1 MAKKAQAIKK
11 SAEQA
16 VSISRLKLN
25 QLFFESLLII
35 QGFLGVFVLI
45 SLITYSP
52 QDPGWNSQTFI
63 SPQVTEDFGIYN
75 AVGSW
80 GAYISDLLFSLVGYM
95 AYLLAY
101 WLLWPLIR
109 HFIFFRRPVQF
120 SQIHSGII
128 GIRIIG
134 WALFLISSSTLL
146 AILIEQGYSFLPEDT
161 GGLVGTAVSA
171 FTLEPLSFVGSSLL
185 FACLGLLGLTL
196 SLEISW
202 TSLIIK
208 IQEYLINFG
217 GDFGEKASDTL
228 NRVKEK
234 QKLKQEKLD
243 RQKKV
248 LDQAK
253 KKEKSKPAE
262 VLLPKEK
269 LESSRRVQE
278 EKQEELFEYKE
289 SVKPPKLSLLDE
301 KSEEFSNETSEQ
313 SLRQLGE
320 LVISKLSEYGI
331 NDVTVESIQPG
342 PVVIRL
348 ELKLPSGLKVNQI
361 SNINKDLARSLSK
374 TSVRIVEVIEGRDT
388 IGVEVP
394 REDRQPVLLS
404 EVLSSTEYDESKSP
418 LTIALG
424 KDISGSAVVAELSSM
439 PHLLV
444 AGTTGSGKSVAI
456 NSMLISILFKA
467 SPEQVRLILIDPKM
481 LELSVYED
489 IPHLLCP
496 VITDM
501 KEASSGLRWCVNE
514 MERRYKLMAQL
525 GVRNLNGYNKKVSDA
540 KDSGKP
546 LKDPLWKKSDE
557 EAEEKE
563 EVPELENLPNIIL
576 AVDELADLMMIVGK
590 TAEQLIARIAQ
601 KARAAGIH
609 MLLATQ
615 RPSVDVITGLIKA
628 NISARVAFQVASKMD
643 SRVILDQGGAEQLL
657 GKGDM
662 LYLAAGTSIPQRVHG
677 AFVGDDE
684 VKRVADDWRQRGK
697 AKYIDEVTQEEGV
710 VVGMPGIPSVGDSE
724 DDGESDELYDEAVA
738 FVTQSR
744 RASISAVQRRLR
756 VGYNRAARIIETMEA
771 AGVVSPMASN
781 GNREVLVPPP
791 AED

>member
-1 MAKKAQAIKK
+1 VAKKAQATKK

-25 QLFFESLLII
+25 QLFFESLLIV
-35 QGFLGVFVLI
+35 QGFLGIFVII
-45 SLITYSP
+45 SLFTYSS
-52 QDPGWNSQTFI
+52 QDPGWNSQTF
-63 SPQVTEDFGIYN
+63 SNPLVGEEFGVSN

-80 GAYISDLLFSLVGYM
+80 GAYLSDFLFTIVGYM
-95 AYLLAY
+95 AYLVPY

-109 HFIFFRRPVQF
+109 HFIFFRRPIQF
-120 SQIHSGII
+120 SQIYSGLI
-128 GIRIIG
+128 GIRILG
-134 WALFLISSSTLL
+134 WSLFLISSSTLL
-146 AILIEQGYSFLPEDT
+146 SIFIEPGSSFLPEDT
-161 GGLVGTAVSA
+161 GGLIGSAVSSY
-171 FTLEPLSFVGSSLL
+171 TLEPLSFIGSSLL
-185 FACLGLLGLTL
+185 FICLGLLGLTL

-202 TSLIIK
+202 TTLIIK
-208 IQEYLINFG
+208 AQEYLIEFG
-217 GDFGEKASDTL
+217 GEFGEKSADFL
-228 NRVKEK
+228 KKIREK
-234 QKLKQEKLD
+234 QRLRQDKVD
-243 RQKKV
+243 RQQRV
-248 LDQAK
+248 LEEVK
-253 KKEKSKPAE
+253 KKEKIKAPE
-262 VLLPKEK
+262 VIEAKEK
-269 LESSRRVQE
+269 IETSKRVQQ

-289 SVKPPKLSLLDE
+289 AANPPKLSLLD
-301 KSEEFSNETSEQ
+301 KKTEELSDETSEH
-313 SLRQLGE
+313 SLRQLGN

-331 NDVTVESIQPG
+331 DDVTVESIQPG

-348 ELKLPSGLKVNQI
+348 ELKLPTGLKVNQV
-361 SNINKDLARSLSK
+361 SNIHKDLARSLAK

-404 EVLSSTEYDESKSP
+404 EVLSSTEYDDSKSP
-418 LTIALG
+418 LTVALG

-456 NSMLISILFKA
+456 NSMLVSILFKA

-540 KDSGKP
+540 IKSGTP
-546 LKDPLWKKSDE
+546 IQDPLWKKEEDE
-557 EAEEKE
+557 ELETE
-563 EVPELENLPNIIL
+563 PPNLENLPNIIL

-628 NISARVAFQVASKMD
+628 NISARIAFQVASKMD

-684 VKRVADDWRQRGK
+684 VERVAEDWRQRGK
-697 AKYIDEVTQEEGV
+697 AIYIDEVTQEEGAV
-710 VVGMPGIPSVGDSE
+710 IGMPGIPSGIDPNE
-724 DDGESDELYDEAVA
+724 DGEADELYDEAVL

-756 VGYNRAARIIETMEA
+756 VGYNRAARLIEAMEA
-771 AGVVSPMASN
+771 AGVVTPMAAN
-781 GNREVLVPPP
+781 GNREVLVAPPP
-791 AED
+791 ED

>member
-1 MAKKAQAIKK
+1 MAKKAQATKK
-11 SAEQA
+11 TAEQA
-16 VSISRLKLN
+16 VSISRLKIN
-25 QLFFESLLII
+25 QLFFESWLII
-35 QGFLGVFVLI
+35 QGFLGIYALV
-45 SLITYSP
+45 SLLTFSP
-52 QDPGWNSQTFI
+52 NDPGWNSQSFLDERVIQQIEI
-63 SPQVTEDFGIYN
+63 SN

-80 GAYISDLLFSLVGYM
+80 GAFLSDLLFSLVGYM
-95 AYLLAY
+95 AFLIPY

-109 HFIFFRRPVQF
+109 HFIFFRRPIQF
-120 SQIHSGII
+120 SQIYSGLI
-128 GIRIIG
+128 GIRILG
-134 WALFLISSSTLL
+134 WSLFLICSCS
-146 AILIEQGYSFLPEDT
+146 LINLFINVDQSLLPENS
-161 GGLVGTAVSA
+161 GGLIGSTISS
-171 FTLEPLSFVGSSLL
+171 FTLAPLSLVGSALL
-185 FACLGLLGLTL
+185 FTCFALLGLTL

-202 TSLIIK
+202 SALIIRS
-208 IQEYLINFG
+208 QEFFVNFG
-217 GDFGEKASDTL
+217 GDFGQRISDFLANVREKQRL
-228 NRVKEK
+228 RKEK
-234 QKLKQEKLD
+234 IE
-243 RQKKV
+243 RQHKV
-248 LDQAK
+248 LEEVK
-253 KKEKSKPAE
+253 KKEKIKVAE
-262 VLLPKEK
+262 VVKPNNKTETSVRVEK
-269 LESSRRVQE
+269 

-289 SVKPPKLSLLDE
+289 SSNPPKLSLLDE
-301 KSEEFSNETSEQ
+301 KQDERSDETSEQ
-313 SLRQLGE
+313 SLRQLGD
-320 LVISKLSEYGI
+320 LVISKLSEYKIDG
-331 NDVTVESIQPG
+331 VTVESIQPG

-348 ELKLPSGLKVNQI
+348 ELKLPTGLKVNQI

-388 IGVEVP
+388 IGIEVP

-404 EVLSSTEYDESKSP
+404 EVLSSTQYDESKSP
-418 LTIALG
+418 LTVALG
-424 KDISGSAVVAELSSM
+424 KDISGTAVVAELSSM

-456 NSMLISILFKA
+456 NSMLVSILFKA

-514 MERRYKLMAQL
+514 MERRYKLMAEL
-525 GVRNLNGYNKKVSDA
+525 GVRNLNGYNKKVSDSIS
-540 KDSGKP
+540 KGQP
-546 LKDPLWKKSDE
+546 IKDPLWKSNDE
-557 EAEEKE
+557 DTESEI
-563 EVPELENLPNIIL
+563 PNLEQLPNIVL

-677 AFVGDDE
+677 AFVGDEE

-697 AKYIDEVTQEEGV
+697 AIYIDEVTKEEGT
-710 VVGMPGIPSVGDSE
+710 VVGMPGIPSGE
-724 DDGESDELYDEAVA
+724 DVEQDGESDELYDEAVA
-738 FVTQSR
+738 FVAQSR

-756 VGYNRAARIIETMEA
+756 VGYNRAARLIETMEA
-771 AGVVSPMASN
+771 AGIVSPMATN

-791 AED
+791 PEE

>member
-1 MAKKAQAIKK
+1 MAKKAQATKK
-11 SAEQA
+11 TAEQA
-16 VSISRLKLN
+16 VSISRLKIN
-25 QLFFESLLII
+25 QLFFESWLII
-35 QGFLGVFVLI
+35 QGFLGIYALV
-45 SLITYSP
+45 SLVTFSP
-52 QDPGWNSQTFI
+52 NDPGWNSQNFLDERVIQQIEI
-63 SPQVTEDFGIYN
+63 SN

-80 GAYISDLLFSLVGYM
+80 GAFLSDLLFSLVGYM
-95 AYLLAY
+95 AFLIPY

-109 HFIFFRRPVQF
+109 HFIFFRRPIQF
-120 SQIHSGII
+120 SQIYSGLI

-134 WALFLISSSTLL
+134 WSLFLICSCSLINLFVNVDQSLLPENSGGLIGSTISSFTLVPLSLVGSTLL
-146 AILIEQGYSFLPEDT
+146 
-161 GGLVGTAVSA
+161 
-171 FTLEPLSFVGSSLL
+171 FTC
-185 FACLGLLGLTL
+185 FALLGLTL

-202 TSLIIK
+202 TALIIRA
-208 IQEYLINFG
+208 QEFFVSFG
-217 GDFGEKASDTL
+217 GDFGQKISDFLANVREKQRL
-228 NRVKEK
+228 RKEK
-234 QKLKQEKLD
+234 IE
-243 RQKKV
+243 RQHKV
-248 LDQAK
+248 LEEVK
-253 KKEKSKPAE
+253 KKEKIKVAE
-262 VLLPKEK
+262 VVKPNNKTETSVRVEK
-269 LESSRRVQE
+269 

-289 SVKPPKLSLLDE
+289 ASNPPKLSLLDE
-301 KSEEFSNETSEQ
+301 KKDEVSDETSEQ
-313 SLRQLGE
+313 SLRQLGD
-320 LVISKLSEYGI
+320 LVISKLSEYKIDG
-331 NDVTVESIQPG
+331 VTVESIQPG

-348 ELKLPSGLKVNQI
+348 ELKLPTGLKVNQI

-388 IGVEVP
+388 IGIEVP

-404 EVLSSTEYDESKSP
+404 EVLSSTQYDESKSP
-418 LTIALG
+418 LTVALG

-456 NSMLISILFKA
+456 NSMLVSILFKA

-481 LELSVYED
+481 LELSSYED

-514 MERRYKLMAQL
+514 MERRYKLMAEL
-525 GVRNLNGYNKKVSDA
+525 GVRNLNGYNKKVSDSIN
-540 KDSGKP
+540 KGQP
-546 LKDPLWKKSDE
+546 IKDPLWKSDDE
-557 EAEEKE
+557 ETESEI
-563 EVPELENLPNIIL
+563 PNLEQLPNIVL

-697 AKYIDEVTQEEGV
+697 AVYIEEVTKEEGS
-710 VVGMPGIPSVGDSE
+710 VVGMPGIASGE
-724 DDGESDELYDEAVA
+724 DAEQDGESDELYDEAVA
-738 FVTQSR
+738 FVAQSR

-756 VGYNRAARIIETMEA
+756 VGYNRAARLIETMEA
-771 AGVVSPMASN
+771 AGIVSPMATN

-791 AED
+791 PEE